1 MLDSIDNQTKFYNVK
16 WSMDALP
23 TGTND
28 ITSITSDTLTPTN
41 SLSVADVSTT
51 NQTVTYSLATSN
63 SSDIYMRSS
72 DQLISVAQNSNLQV
86 TPNLTCSISGA
97 TAISYSLE
105 NYSGSQVPSWV
116 AIDKNTGQLSI
127 SAPQIDAIT
136 TFRFYVKSV
145 AVGMLNSVQKL
156 IILTVI
162 RCDIDNWK
170 TCTNINGST
179 WTAWNSGYYLSE
191 GHCVPLLSTS
201 QGLSVATQSVTGA
214 AAWAAVMSSMM
225 SASSL
230 SSIYSLVNQ
239 LQLFFLLLL
248 TRAFIPQDVNIVIT
262 GSNYIL
268 NPLKLVS
275 FKDIKLYNT
284 IVSGFDFGLSNDLVE
299 PLSIES
305 DSSVYNTSSF
315 LTFLLIFVIAHYIL
329 VLLNRLLEK
338 YTFEGKLKRVADIIK
353 FVINKVLSIM
363 MYAYYIRYFL
373 GMHQFLLIVSMYELY
388 NNDTSQDLKQL
399 SYFFALALF
408 WLCTFLITIVGY
420 LSLSSYQVVEGQH
433 NKVGELFAGIRMDK
447 VRKLSVWV
455 MLLRRAV
462 FVVLLI
468 SLMSIPSRI
477 LIWTLAIIQVIYTVF
492 VFIVRPFIEHKNNI
506 IECINETYF
515 SILLI
520 ALIFLNSE
528 GDWNQTY
535 ISVCVYFISSNSIVI
550 FIVIFGKRVL
560 TCCSWCSQS
569 RSCKDQEVLKSAR
582 ERTFIIW
589 LYSKTKLFPS
599 QSQPMCSW

>member
-1 MLDSIDNQTKFYNVK
+1 
-16 WSMDALP
+16 
-23 TGTND
+23 
-28 ITSITSDTLTPTN
+28 
-41 SLSVADVSTT
+41 
-51 NQTVTYSLATSN
+51 
-63 SSDIYMRSS
+63 
-72 DQLISVAQNSNLQV
+72 
-86 TPNLTCSISGA
+86 
-97 TAISYSLE
+97 
-105 NYSGSQVPSWV
+105 
-116 AIDKNTGQLSI
+116 
-127 SAPQIDAIT
+127 
-136 TFRFYVKSV
+136 
-145 AVGMLNSVQKL
+145 
-156 IILTVI
+156 
-162 RCDIDNWK
+162 
-170 TCTNINGST
+170 
-179 WTAWNSGYYLSE
+179 
-191 GHCVPLLSTS
+191 
-201 QGLSVATQSVTGA
+201 
-214 AAWAAVMSSMM
+214 MSSMM

-408 WLCTFLITIVGY
+408 
-420 LSLSSYQVVEGQH
+420 
-433 NKVGELFAGIRMDK
+433 
-447 VRKLSVWV
+447 
-455 MLLRRAV
+455 
-462 FVVLLI
+462 
-468 SLMSIPSRI
+468 
-477 LIWTLAIIQVIYTVF
+477 
-492 VFIVRPFIEHKNNI
+492 
-506 IECINETYF
+506 
-515 SILLI
+515 
-520 ALIFLNSE
+520 
-528 GDWNQTY
+528 
-535 ISVCVYFISSNSIVI
+535 
-550 FIVIFGKRVL
+550 
-560 TCCSWCSQS
+560 
-569 RSCKDQEVLKSAR
+569 
-582 ERTFIIW
+582 
-589 LYSKTKLFPS
+589 
-599 QSQPMCSW
+599 